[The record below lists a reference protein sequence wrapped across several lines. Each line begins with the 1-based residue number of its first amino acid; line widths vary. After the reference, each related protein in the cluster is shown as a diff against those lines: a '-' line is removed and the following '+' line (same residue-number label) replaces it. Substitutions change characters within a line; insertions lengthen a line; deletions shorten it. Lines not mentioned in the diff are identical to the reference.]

1 MMCGGAGGDFAAFA
15 CAFDYESTSSGRRV
29 GATVIDD
36 TMAER
41 MVACGWIAAVVN
53 AALTVVTLVIILSR
67 QQARSLLPLLSLV
80 DVGFLLALA
89 YGIYRRSRVC
99 AVVVLAYFLVSAV
112 FLFGQG
118 AGTAPAFMARTL
130 FLAVLYVL
138 GVIGTFVHH
147 ARRRA
152 AA

>member
-1 MMCGGAGGDFAAFA
+1 
-15 CAFDYESTSSGRRV
+15 
-29 GATVIDD
+29 VIDD

-53 AALTVVTLVIILSR
+53 AALTMVVLAIILSR
-67 QQARSLLPLLSLV
+67 QQARSMLPFLSLV
-80 DVGFLLALA
+80 DVGLLLTLA

-99 AVVVLAYFLVSAV
+99 AIAALVYFLVSTA
-112 FLFGQG
+112 FLFGEG
-118 AGTAPAFMARTL
+118 AGTAPAFMGRTL

-147 ARRRA
+147 ARRRPA

>member
-1 MMCGGAGGDFAAFA
+1 
-15 CAFDYESTSSGRRV
+15 
-29 GATVIDD
+29 VIDD

-53 AALTVVTLVIILSR
+53 AGLTAVVLAIILSR
-67 QQARSLLPLLSLV
+67 QQVRSPLPLLSFI

-89 YGIYRRSRVC
+89 YGIYRRSRMC
-99 AVVVLAYFLVSAV
+99 AIAAFAYFLISTAV
-112 FLFGQG
+112 VFGQG
-118 AGTAPAFMARTL
+118 AGTAPSFMARTL
-130 FLAVLYVL
+130 LLAALYVL

-147 ARRRA
+147 ARRRPA